1 MEMIT
6 AESWLFQREMIM
18 DKLIEKV
25 VYGTPLT
32 ATTRMFKLEM
42 ITLCPIRARSSIL
55 VSGE

>member
-1 MEMIT
+1 
-6 AESWLFQREMIM
+6 M